1 MVIGRV
7 GRVGH
12 TGLAFFFFFLILI
25 MQVFFLILLKGPVL
39 LEVKIVGMN
48 ILLGREGWVMCM
60 NVEASGRTVRLMEC
74 FR

>member
-12 TGLAFFFFFLILI
+12 TGLAFFFLILI

-60 NVEASGRTVRLMEC
+60 NVQASGRTVRLMEC